1 MNNKKTTKFA
11 MYKPTSSVDWFKC
24 KEEYTFKGTLS
35 ELKNLKKVIT
45 KKEK

>member
-1 MNNKKTTKFA
+1 MINKKTTKFA
-11 MYKPTSSVDWFKC
+11 IYKPTRSEDWFKC
-24 KEEYTFKGTLS
+24 KGEYNFKGTLS